1 VSRGDG
7 WQALGSVAAAAAFG
21 VGAGLGAAKGGP
33 PTRTVLVTGGSRG
46 FGLLIAHEYLR
57 RGARVAI
64 CARDAAG
71 LERAKAQLER
81 RGRAVLAL
89 PCDVRDEKAV
99 AELVAAAE
107 QHLGPLDTVVHN
119 AGVIQVGPAEH
130 MTLADFEDALRVHL
144 FGGLHL
150 VKAALPSLLRAR
162 RGRIMNVASIAGLM
176 PVPHLLPYGASKAA
190 LTAWSE
196 GLRAELAGSR
206 VTVTTVCPALM
217 RTGSPRNARFKG
229 RHREEHAWFSVGD
242 SLPLLTIGAERAA
255 RRAVRA
261 AELGRARIVFPRFAL
276 LAVAAHALAPG
287 LTLGVLGGVDRLL
300 PRAGGIGA
308 RSRSGAE
315 SASAW
320 SPSALT
326 VLTERAAARNN
337 ELPGP

>member
-1 VSRGDG
+1 VNG
-7 WQALGSVAAAAAFG
+7 ALGSVAAAALFG
-21 VGAGLGAAKGGP
+21 VGAGLGAARGGP
-33 PTRTVLVTGGSRG
+33 PSRTVLVTGGSRG
-46 FGLLIAHEYLR
+46 FGLLIAREYLR

-64 CARDAAG
+64 CARDAAE

-81 RGRAVLAL
+81 RGGRAVLAL
-89 PCDVRDEKAV
+89 PCDVRDEQGV

-130 MTLADFEDALRVHL
+130 MTLADFEDALAVHL

-162 RGRIMNVASIAGLM
+162 RGRIMNVASIGGLL
-176 PVPHLLPYGASKAA
+176 PVPHMLPYVASKAA
-190 LTAWSE
+190 LVAWSE
-196 GLRAELAGSR
+196 GLRTELAGSR

-242 SLPLLTIGAERAA
+242 SLPILTIGAERAA

-261 AELGRARIVFPRFAL
+261 TELGRARVVFPRFAQ
-276 LAVAAHALAPG
+276 LAVAGHAIVPG

-315 SASAW
+315 SQSAW

-337 ELPGP
+337 QGAGT

>member
-1 VSRGDG
+1 MTNGG

-21 VGAGLGAAKGGP
+21 IGAGFGAASASP
-33 PTRTVLVTGGSRG
+33 PSRTVLVTGGSRG
-46 FGLLIAHEYLR
+46 FGLLIAREYLR

-64 CARDAAG
+64 CARDAAE

-81 RGRAVLAL
+81 RGRVVLAV
-89 PCDVRDEKAV
+89 PCDVRDEQSV

-162 RGRIMNVASIAGLM
+162 RGRIVNVASIGGLV
-176 PVPHLLPYGASKAA
+176 PVPHLLPYVASKAA
-190 LTAWSE
+190 LVAWSE

-206 VTVTTVCPALM
+206 VSVTTVCPALM

-229 RHREEHAWFSVGD
+229 RHRAEHAWFSVGD
-242 SLPLLTIGAERAA
+242 SLPILTIGAERAA

-261 AELGRARIVFPRFAL
+261 AELGRARIVFPRAAL
-276 LAVAAHALAPG
+276 LAVAAHGVAPG
-287 LTLGVLGGVDRLL
+287 LTLGVLGAVDRLL

-320 SPSALT
+320 SPSWLT
-326 VLTERAAARNN
+326 ALTERAAARNN
-337 ELPGP
+337 EIPQP